1 MQNFNKIPS
10 NSNPIQKCTKHN
22 GLVKDVF
29 FEAKAFSRSKT
40 AKKKFQKPR
49 SPIFFGSSCHSLY
62 TSSARKFEHIRSY
75 AEVHVSFV
83 GFSSFSKSI
92 LSISTCKSNSLLTSI
107 HTNGLVTSQSTFRGK
122 RGPSAVLEILIT

>member
-49 SPIFFGSSCHSLY
+49 SPIFLGRRVIHC

-75 AEVHVSFV
+75 TEVHVSFV

-92 LSISTCKSNSLLTSI
+92 LSISACKSNSLLTSI
-107 HTNGLVTSQSTFRGK
+107 HTNGLVTSQSTFRRK